1 MPPLESSF
9 NLSAV
14 SEFVLDS
21 TPMLWR
27 STLPYLSEE
36 YPIKGL
42 LISSSRKFGISPMIW
57 LLIRFF
63 APGRLKGP
71 RLWRMPGGPPPFI
84 SGLLRSWLALGAF
97 LVRLDVTL
105 IMSTWSGSTGG
116 PAIIFGS
123 KKSSPSSS
131 SSSHPA
137 CEAGGG
143 GILGPGPGPLRR
155 MLNSCSL
162 KAISFCRRASSLSR
176 KAISGPPGMSYP
188 PSAICATWPSGRLS

>member
-1 MPPLESSF
+1 MPPPRESSF

-14 SEFVLDS
+14 SELVLDS

-27 STLPYLSEE
+27 STFPYLSEE

-42 LISSSRKFGISPMIW
+42 LISSSRKFGISPIIW
-57 LLIRFF
+57 LLIRCF

-71 RLWRMPGGPPPFI
+71 RLWRMPGGPPAS

-116 PAIIFGS
+116 PACAIIFGS

-143 GILGPGPGPLRR
+143 GILGPGPLRR

-176 KAISGPPGMSYP
+176 RAISGPPAISYP
-188 PSAICATWPSGRLS
+188 PSVI